1 MFMDKKRIISTYN
14 KKILKFFHIVFA
26 ASILGSLLAI
36 LIILMVKQNN
46 YMITENTFV
55 VDLSI
60 LKILTWGVNYSF
72 FALMLTSFLFGL
84 FTEWGFIKQRWLIF
98 KWIIVLSMFAVTWFG
113 LGPAINGMTSIS
125 DSGLSNSTMRLEYLN
140 FQHKAIVYILIE
152 LVSILLV
159 FGVSVIKPWG
169 IRNVKRQIKQKTVV
183 MILVP
188 LIAIG
193 IGIATINAMNL
204 NKIRNMPI
212 KNIDL
217 TKISDGIYKGDAHA
231 GNYTYKVRVTVE
243 NHKIVNIEGV
253 DNRKSP
259 YVTYAKGV
267 FTKIIKQQKVDVDV
281 ITGATT
287 TSKVFMKAVENALN
301 E

>member
-1 MFMDKKRIISTYN
+1 MDKKRIISTYN

>member
-1 MFMDKKRIISTYN
+1 MDKNLIISNYN

-26 ASILGSLLAI
+26 ASIFGSLLAI
-36 LIILMVKQNN
+36 LIILMVKENN
-46 YMITENTFV
+46 YMITENVFV

-72 FALMLTSFLFGL
+72 FALMVTSFLFGL
-84 FTEWGFIKQRWLIF
+84 FTEWGFVKQRWIIF
-98 KWIIVLSMFAVTWFG
+98 KWMIVLSMFAVTWFC

-125 DSGLSNSTMRLEYLN
+125 DAGLSNSTMRIEYLN

-152 LVSILLV
+152 LVLILLI

-169 IRNVKRQIKQKTVV
+169 IRNVKRQIKQKTIV

-188 LIAIG
+188 LIAIS
-193 IGIATINAMNL
+193 IGISTINFMNL

-217 TKISDGIYKGDAHA
+217 TKVSDGIYKGDAHA

-243 NHKIVNIEGV
+243 DHKIVNIEGV

-259 YVTYAKGV
+259 YVTYAEGV
-267 FTKIIKQQKVDVDV
+267 FTKIIKQQKVDVDT

-287 TSKVFMKAVENALN
+287 TSKAFMKAVESALDY
-301 E
+301 